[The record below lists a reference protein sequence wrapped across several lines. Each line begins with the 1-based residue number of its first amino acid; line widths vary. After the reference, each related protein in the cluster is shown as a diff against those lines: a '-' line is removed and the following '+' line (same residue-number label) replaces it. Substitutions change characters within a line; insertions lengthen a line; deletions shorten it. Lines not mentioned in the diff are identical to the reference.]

1 MASRDDRRRRERS
14 WKGMMV
20 EIGIGTGTGIERE
33 TEIETQERMT
43 ITVGETAG
51 VVQEGRDETATG
63 RETGMVNRRY
73 DRGADDRRARDNTD
87 DRRRD
92 HRRHEP
98 HDRDKRR
105 HFAKSHSDKD
115 SDRVD
120 ERRLKRPDIDKSR
133 SDEREAATKA
143 GSVSPSRPQLPKPNM
158 DEGFQDMEPEPGE
171 EPEYMEAE
179 GGEEDMMA
187 AMGFGGFGA
196 TKGKPVIGNQEGGV
210 EIKNQRTWRQY
221 MNRHGGFNRPLDKI
235 K

>member
-14 WKGMMV
+14 WKRIMV
-20 EIGIGTGTGIERE
+20 EIGIGTGKGIERE
-33 TEIETQERMT
+33 TEIDPRTDDYH
-43 ITVGETAG
+43 
-51 VVQEGRDETATG
+51 GRRDSRSRSRGARRDGDRT
-63 RETGMVNRRY
+63 RDRHDRRY

-105 HFAKSHSDKD
+105 HFAKSHSEKD

-120 ERRLKRPDIDKSR
+120 ERRLRYPDIDKAR

-143 GSVSPSRPQLPKPNM
+143 GSVSASRPQLPKPNM
-158 DEGFQDMEPEPGE
+158 DEGFQNMEPEPGE
-171 EPEYMEAE
+171 DPEYMAAE
-179 GGEEDMMA
+179 GEEEDRMA

-221 MNRHGGFNRPLDKI
+221 MTRYA
-235 K
+235 

>member
-20 EIGIGTGTGIERE
+20 EIGIGIRRGIERE

-51 VVQEGRDETATG
+51 VVQEGLDRD
-63 RETGMVNRRY
+63 RMRDRHDRRY

-87 DRRRD
+87 DRRWD

-105 HFAKSHSDKD
+105 HSAKSHSDKD

-120 ERRLKRPDIDKSR
+120 ERRLKCPDIDKSR

-143 GSVSPSRPQLPKPNM
+143 GKEDQMPWIPKY
-158 DEGFQDMEPEPGE
+158 GGE

-179 GGEEDMMA
+179 GEEEDMMA

-221 MNRHGGFNRPLDKI
+221 RLWSVQSTPGQNQMNMESVVIPLCV
-235 K
+235 